1 LKACGLFTGAAKKRN
16 RFIERNSVTATAYAS
31 IFTLVRWHRAIV
43 IVPFAQFIQQLLE
56 VGREVRGLR
65 GKVLLQPFTD
75 GIADRS
81 ARLAIEWFAVVVDKV
96 AHDGVP
102 LRVNFKEVTQ
112 DQVMA
117 TGIVSRRS
125 PNACIL
131 SKH

>member
-1 LKACGLFTGAAKKRN
+1 MT
-16 RFIERNSVTATAYAS
+16 
-31 IFTLVRWHRAIV
+31 V
-43 IVPFAQFIQQLLE
+43 IVPFAQFIQQMLE

-65 GKVLLQPFTD
+65 GKVLLQPFAD

-81 ARLAIEWFAVVVDKV
+81 ARLAIEWFAVVVDRA
-96 AHDGVP
+96 AHERVP